1 MRNYDELSLDLF
13 EFNFVYGTY
22 ARNKNFYTSI
32 KTFAGEFVFKSRYNM
47 VTSLRSMNNNE
58 FDFSDFNY
66 VFINKN
72 GMLFKRLIHLSENEY
87 SLRTK
92 INLMYVFLDYF
103 GPIIKDPEL
112 KKLLSLKDNE
122 SLFMNSVKLV
132 FDSIQQ
138 NVMSKNSFLKYTD
151 ITVFVNRFR
160 DLDFSDKPELKS
172 LLNGRICVFWIY
184 NEWTV
189 RN

>member
-1 MRNYDELSLDLF
+1 
-13 EFNFVYGTY
+13 
-22 ARNKNFYTSI
+22 
-32 KTFAGEFVFKSRYNM
+32 M

-172 LLNGRICVFWIY
+172 LLNGCICVFWIY

-189 RN
+189 RK